1 MKSFNQHPD
10 KEQEK
15 LNEDLTDILW
25 AAAAGGGLLAAKG
38 AWDKWGKGS
47 ALANKLAF
55 TPKQKAKVAQDKID
69 KADAKQKEK
78 ETGADAAALEY
89 KRDEE
94 GNILKQKDAQAYKD
108 KADKAP
114 SGWIAS

>member
-78 ETGADAAALEY
+78 ETTASAATIGLD
-89 KRDEE
+89 KDED
-94 GNILKQKDAQAYKD
+94 GNLKNQKDAQKY
-108 KADKAP
+108 
-114 SGWIAS
+114 